1 MKRFLSIAVMVTLSI
16 ASQSVNAA
24 KKSAEPPPIPIPPEV
39 SVPAAP
45 VSAPLPGSL
54 WSDVGARSLV
64 GMNGNARRVGDLI
77 TIMIDEKTIT
87 ELSAETGTQRSSGMQ
102 GKLGS
107 FFGIGKQITNNNKGN
122 LGGGIGYETESK
134 HGFDGQGSTTRAGTL
149 QGRLTCR
156 VLEVRQNGTLKV
168 WGYKQ
173 VRSNRETQFLV
184 VEGLARPLDIAADNT
199 IQSSLLAEAKIEF
212 NGAGVLGDKQGP
224 GVLHRAVDHAWP
236 F

>member
-1 MKRFLSIAVMVTLSI
+1 MTRWFKFVLVLLTALHAAEAYAMDADRPVPPTVSSAVAPS
-16 ASQSVNAA
+16 AVN
-24 KKSAEPPPIPIPPEV
+24 
-39 SVPAAP
+39 
-45 VSAPLPGSL
+45 LPGSL
-54 WSDVGARSLV
+54 WTEVGARSLV

-77 TIMIDEKTIT
+77 TIFIDEKTIT
-87 ELSAETGTQRSSGMQ
+87 ELSAETGTKRKSGMQ

-107 FFGIGKQITNNNKGN
+107 FFGLGKQLTSNNQGN
-122 LGGGIGYETESK
+122 LGGGLGYETESK
-134 HGFDGQGSTTRAGTL
+134 HDFDGQGTTARAGTL

-156 VLEVRQNGTLKV
+156 VIEVMANGNLRI

-184 VEGLARPLDIAADNT
+184 VEGLARPLDIQADNT

-212 NGAGVLGDKQGP
+212 NGSGVVADKQGP
-224 GVLHRAVDHAWP
+224 GIVQRGLDHAWP

>member
-1 MKRFLSIAVMVTLSI
+1 MTQLKIIALTILCAI
-16 ASQSVNAA
+16 GSQAGNAA
-24 KKSAEPPPIPIPPEV
+24 KPEPSGVPTPP
-39 SVPAAP
+39 P
-45 VSAPLPGSL
+45 VSASSQAPPQVLPGSL
-54 WSDVGARSLV
+54 WSEVGARSLV

-77 TIMIDEKTIT
+77 TVYIDEKTIT
-87 ELSAETGTQRSSGMQ
+87 ELSAETGTQRTSGMT

-107 FFGIGKQITNNNKGN
+107 FFGIGKQITKNNQGN
-122 LGGGIGYETESK
+122 LGGGMGYETQSK
-134 HGFDGQGSTTRAGTL
+134 HGFDGQGTTSRAGTL

-156 VLEVRQNGTLKV
+156 VLEVMRNGNLKV

-173 VRSNRETQFLV
+173 VRSNRETQYLV

-212 NGAGVLGDKQGP
+212 NGAGVVGDKQGP
-224 GVLHRAVDHAWP
+224 GVVHRAVDHAWP

>member
-1 MKRFLSIAVMVTLSI
+1 MTHLKTLALI
-16 ASQSVNAA
+16 ILCAIGSQAGNAA
-24 KKSAEPPPIPIPPEV
+24 KPEPSGMPLPP
-39 SVPAAP
+39 P
-45 VSAPLPGSL
+45 VSAPSLVPAPVVPGSL
-54 WSDVGARSLV
+54 WSEVGARSLV

-77 TIMIDEKTIT
+77 TVYIDERTIT
-87 ELSAETGTQRSSGMQ
+87 ELSAETGTQRNSGMT

-107 FFGIGKQITNNNKGN
+107 FFGLGKQITKNNQGN
-122 LGGGIGYETESK
+122 LGGGLGYETESK
-134 HGFDGQGSTTRAGTL
+134 HGFKGEGTTSRAGTL

-156 VLEVRQNGTLKV
+156 VLEVMRNGTLKV

-173 VRSNRETQFLV
+173 VRSNRETQYLV

-212 NGAGVLGDKQGP
+212 NGAGVVGDKQGP
-224 GVLHRAVDHAWP
+224 GVVHRAVDHAWP

>member
-1 MKRFLSIAVMVTLSI
+1 MTHMKIIVLTLLCAI
-16 ASQSVNAA
+16 GSQAGNAA
-24 KKSAEPPPIPIPPEV
+24 KPERSGTPTPP
-39 SVPAAP
+39 P
-45 VSAPLPGSL
+45 VSASNQAPPQVLPGSL
-54 WSDVGARSLV
+54 WSEVGARSLV

-77 TIMIDEKTIT
+77 TVYIDEKTIT
-87 ELSAETGTQRSSGMQ
+87 ELSAETGTQRNSGMT

-107 FFGIGKQITNNNKGN
+107 FFGIGKQITKNNQGN
-122 LGGGIGYETESK
+122 LGGGMGYETQSK
-134 HGFDGQGSTTRAGTL
+134 HGFDGQGTTSRAGTL

-156 VLEVRQNGTLKV
+156 VLEVMRNGNLKV

-173 VRSNRETQFLV
+173 VRSNRETQYLV

-212 NGAGVLGDKQGP
+212 NGAGVVGDKQGP
-224 GVLHRAVDHAWP
+224 GVVHRAVDHAWP

>member
-1 MKRFLSIAVMVTLSI
+1 MIRFVQVLLMTSLSILSLAAEAVEDARPTPPAVS
-16 ASQSVNAA
+16 
-24 KKSAEPPPIPIPPEV
+24 SAP
-39 SVPAAP
+39 AP
-45 VSAPLPGSL
+45 VAVSMPGSL
-54 WSDVGARSLV
+54 WTEVGARSLV

-77 TIMIDEKTIT
+77 TIYIDEKTIT
-87 ELSAETGTQRSSGMQ
+87 ELSAETGTKRKSGMQ

-107 FFGIGKQITNNNKGN
+107 FFGIGKQISDNNQGN
-122 LGGGIGYETESK
+122 LGGGLGYETESK
-134 HGFDGQGSTTRAGTL
+134 HDFGGQGTTARAGTL

-156 VLEVRQNGTLKV
+156 VIEVMPNGNLRI

-184 VEGLARPLDIAADNT
+184 VEGLARPLDIRADNT

-212 NGAGVLGDKQGP
+212 NGAGVVADKQGP
-224 GVLHRAVDHAWP
+224 GIVQRGMDHAWP

>member
-1 MKRFLSIAVMVTLSI
+1 MKRLMTLLMACGLSMLSSAAFAVDGSRPV
-16 ASQSVNAA
+16 
-24 KKSAEPPPIPIPPEV
+24 PPPV
-39 SVPAAP
+39 SVAP
-45 VSAPLPGSL
+45 TPSAVNLPGSL
-54 WSDVGARSLV
+54 WTEVGARSLV

-77 TIMIDEKTIT
+77 TIFIDEKTIT
-87 ELSAETGTQRSSGMQ
+87 ELSAETGTQRKSGMQ

-107 FFGIGKQITNNNKGN
+107 FFGIGKQITDNNQGN
-122 LGGGIGYETESK
+122 LGGGLGYETESK
-134 HGFDGQGSTTRAGTL
+134 HDFDGQGTTARAGTL

-156 VLEVRQNGTLKV
+156 VIEVMPNGNLRI

-184 VEGLARPLDIAADNT
+184 VEGLARPLDIQADNT

-212 NGAGVLGDKQGP
+212 NGAGVVSDKQGP
-224 GVLHRAVDHAWP
+224 GVVQRGMDHAWP

>member
-1 MKRFLSIAVMVTLSI
+1 
-16 ASQSVNAA
+16 
-24 KKSAEPPPIPIPPEV
+24 
-39 SVPAAP
+39 
-45 VSAPLPGSL
+45 
-54 WSDVGARSLV
+54 
-64 GMNGNARRVGDLI
+64 MNGNARRVGDLI

-122 LGGGIGYETESK
+122 LGGGLGYETESK
-134 HGFDGQGSTTRAGTL
+134 HGFDGQGTTSRAGTL

-156 VLEVRQNGTLKV
+156 VLEVRTNGTLKV

-212 NGAGVLGDKQGP
+212 NGAGVVGDKQGP

>member
-1 MKRFLSIAVMVTLSI
+1 MTRVLPLLMLVAAVTHSFKAVAMDGSR
-16 ASQSVNAA
+16 
-24 KKSAEPPPIPIPPEV
+24 PIPPAV
-39 SVPAAP
+39 SASPPPAP
-45 VSAPLPGSL
+45 VSFPGSL
-54 WSDVGARSLV
+54 WTEVGARSLV

-77 TIMIDEKTIT
+77 TIYIDEKTIT
-87 ELSAETGTQRSSGMQ
+87 ELSAETGTQRKSGMQ

-107 FFGIGKQITNNNKGN
+107 FFGLGKQITSNNQGN
-122 LGGGIGYETESK
+122 VGGGLGYETESK
-134 HGFDGQGSTTRAGTL
+134 HDFDGQGKTARAGTL

-156 VLEVRQNGTLKV
+156 VIEVMPNGNLRV

-184 VEGLARPLDIAADNT
+184 VEGLARPLDIQADNT

-212 NGAGVLGDKQGP
+212 KGAGVLGDKQGP
-224 GVLHRAVDHAWP
+224 GVVQRGMDHAWP